1 MKASRKIF
9 SVLLAAFMFAAIF
22 ILSCTKDNSSSSAVP
37 PGQQRVSLYL
47 TDDPGLF
54 DKVLIDIQSVK
65 VLVDTSTADTVEHRW
80 RHDWNCDDGRDTSVV
95 WEDLQVRPGV
105 YDLLTLR
112 NGTDTMLAEGN
123 IPQGK
128 IKRIKIT
135 LGSDNSL
142 VKDSVSYPLNLYP
155 GDSVITLKLSGN
167 ELDEYLTGQFELWL
181 DFNVGRSIIKVRN
194 NEFYLRPFIGLLI
207 IKAKGSIEGKITPWD
222 AYPVVS
228 IYNGADTSYAIPYRD
243 GRFKVRGLDPGTY
256 TVFVNASNGYQ
267 DTTINNVTVTARQ
280 EFDLPDI
287 ELHK

>member
-9 SVLLAAFMFAAIF
+9 SVLLAASVFAAVF
-22 ILSCTKDNSSSSAVP
+22 ILSCSKDNSSSSSVP

-47 TDDPGLF
+47 SDDPALF
-54 DKVLIDIQSVK
+54 DQVLIDIQSVK
-65 VLVDTSTADTVEHRW
+65 VLVDTSSLDTVEHRGH
-80 RHDWNCDDGRDTSVV
+80 HDWNCDDGKDTSVI
-95 WEDLQVRPGV
+95 WQDLSIRPGV

-112 NGTDTMLAEGN
+112 NGTDTLFASGT

-135 LGSDNSL
+135 LGSNNSL
-142 VKDSVSYPLNLYP
+142 VKDSVTYPLKLYP

-167 ELDEYLTGQFELWL
+167 EFDEYLAGQFQLWL

-194 NEFYLRPFIGLLI
+194 GEFYLRPYIRLFVT
-207 IKAKGSIEGKITPWD
+207 KATGSIEGKITPWD

-228 IYNGADTSYAIPYRD
+228 VYNDSDTAYAIPFIN
-243 GRFKVRGLDPGTY
+243 GHFKVRGLNPGTY

-267 DTTINNVTVTARQ
+267 DTTITNVSVTAREQ
-280 EFDLPDI
+280 FKLPDI